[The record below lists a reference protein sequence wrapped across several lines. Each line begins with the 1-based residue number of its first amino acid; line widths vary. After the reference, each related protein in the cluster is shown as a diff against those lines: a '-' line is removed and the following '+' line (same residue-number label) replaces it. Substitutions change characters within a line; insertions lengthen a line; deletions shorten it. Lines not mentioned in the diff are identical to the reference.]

1 MVPLDCQIGSPSPAS
16 VEAGDGERFVPSHGR
31 VFPEEQ
37 KNAHDMIAS
46 LTGAPARSMEGT

>member
-1 MVPLDCQIGSPSPAS
+1 VVPLDCQIGSPSPAS